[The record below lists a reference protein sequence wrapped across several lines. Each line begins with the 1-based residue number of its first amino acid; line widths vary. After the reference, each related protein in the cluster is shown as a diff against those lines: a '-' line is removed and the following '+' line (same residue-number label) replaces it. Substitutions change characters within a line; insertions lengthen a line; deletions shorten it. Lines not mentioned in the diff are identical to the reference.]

1 MKLVKNG
8 KVSQFSRVREVDFTS
23 PRKTLFYSQ
32 VFYELPWPGLIVSL
46 SSDNTIVDSN
56 SLANKE
62 LQTDSLDLIGRSF
75 FDIFDP
81 AHDMVLESLSYSRS
95 ESALTTANFPQ
106 AHKRLKTANS
116 RQIFD
121 LVYANSFISDD
132 SEYLIIL
139 FMRSGSVSENSN
151 GHGQNFMAD
160 SLPGLPDTGLA
171 ERKLDLLCNS
181 ISLQARDLAVAIFSL
196 EDWRQVESS
205 HSVRLSEQLIRVIST
220 RLRRWHCENVF
231 ISRYKKDEF
240 LVLMHGRSDYRETL
254 EEIHSALRDEF
265 VVNGLSFQFTIN
277 AGVGVRNIWEAP
289 LAEEMLAK
297 ARKAVER
304 SRLEGQG
311 KLVTF
316 SDKMELRTQSH
327 HAIDEIIDG
336 FQKGEFSLNLQPM
349 INLKK
354 GTVEFAEGLLRWDHP
369 QKGTQ
374 RPVDFLESIQNL
386 PMYNEVSLCVLDLSL
401 RILDKWYKCNIP
413 TRLCINISADQL
425 ADETFLAGALVVIAN
440 YSQDVVSQ
448 LSIDILQQSQQGE
461 PDKLIFS
468 IERLARKGLEFALDD
483 FGVGDSALLT
493 SALPLIN
500 SIKLSQHYVKG
511 LDEDLGSVYIVQQIV
526 DFASQHDIDV
536 YAKGVETTNQYN
548 ILKALGCKGVQGFGL
563 AEPLTEEYF
572 MDYLRN
578 FSSKGRPVSQGRK
591 QSTLPNSF
599 TIALAEHKLLLRE
612 MLMQT
617 IENKQSLQERRGA
630 LVSLLTSVD
639 HLERPE
645 PKRFENE
652 CKLTSI
658 KTRARRLLDTT
669 PSSIKSVDHKD
680 ISVMRQEIRL
690 LSELI
695 ANIDEVI
702 DQNESMVSP

>member
-8 KVSQFSRVREVDFTS
+8 KVTSLSTVKEVHFPS
-23 PRKTLFYSQ
+23 PRKLLFYAQ

-62 LQTDSLDLIGRSF
+62 LNTGSLDLIERPF
-75 FDIFDP
+75 FEIFDP
-81 AHDMVLESLSYSRS
+81 GQGMVLENLSYSKS
-95 ESALTTANFPQ
+95 ESALSTSSLPKSQ
-106 AHKRLKTANS
+106 KRLRTADA

-121 LVYANSFISDD
+121 LVYANSFSSDGSD
-132 SEYLIIL
+132 YLIIL
-139 FMRSGSVSENSN
+139 FRRSGSVSENSN
-151 GHGQNFMAD
+151 GNGQNFMAD
-160 SLPGLPDTGLA
+160 SLPGLPDTALVEG
-171 ERKLDLLCNS
+171 KLDLLCNN
-181 ISLQARDLAVAIFSL
+181 ISLNARDLAVAIFSL
-196 EDWRQVESS
+196 EDWRQIESS
-205 HSVRLSEQLIRVIST
+205 HSAWLSKELIRAIST
-220 RLRRWHCENVF
+220 RLHRWHCDNVF

-240 LVLMHGRSDYRETL
+240 LILLHGRSDYREIL
-254 EEIHSALRDEF
+254 EEIHSALQDEF
-265 VVNGLSFQFTIN
+265 VINGLSFQFTIN

-304 SRLEGQG
+304 SRLEGEG
-311 KLVTF
+311 RLVTF
-316 SDKMELRTQSH
+316 SDKMELRTQSR

-336 FQKGEFSLNLQPM
+336 FHKGEFSLNLQPV

-354 GTVEFAEGLLRWDHP
+354 GTVELAEGLLRWDHP

-374 RPVDFLESIQNL
+374 LPVDFLESIQNL
-386 PMYNEVSLCVLDLSL
+386 SMYNEVSLCVLDLSL
-401 RILDKWYKCNIP
+401 RILDRWHKCNIP
-413 TRLCINISADQL
+413 TKLCINISADQL
-425 ADETFLAGALVVIAN
+425 ADETFLTGALVVISN

-448 LSIDILQQSQQGE
+448 LSIDILQQSQQGDS
-461 PDKLIFS
+461 DKLIFS
-468 IERLARKGLEFALDD
+468 LDSLARKGLGFALDD

-493 SALPLIN
+493 SALPFIS

-511 LDEDLGSVYIVQQIV
+511 MDEDLGSVYIVQQIV
-526 DFASQHDIDV
+526 EFASQNDINV

-548 ILKALGCKGVQGFGL
+548 ILKALGCKGAQGFWL
-563 AEPLTEEYF
+563 AEPLTEERF

-578 FSSKGRPVSQGRK
+578 FSLECRPVRQDRK
-591 QSTLPNSF
+591 PSTLPNSF
-599 TIALAEHKLLLRE
+599 TFALAEHKLLLRE
-612 MLMQT
+612 MLIQT
-617 IENKQSLQERRGA
+617 IVNKQNLQEWRGT
-630 LVSLLTSVD
+630 LVSLLTSVG
-639 HLERPE
+639 HLERRE

-652 CKLTSI
+652 CELISI
-658 KTRARRLLDTT
+658 KTRARQLLDTS

-695 ANIDEVI
+695 TNIDEIICEPVNQI
-702 DQNESMVSP
+702 E